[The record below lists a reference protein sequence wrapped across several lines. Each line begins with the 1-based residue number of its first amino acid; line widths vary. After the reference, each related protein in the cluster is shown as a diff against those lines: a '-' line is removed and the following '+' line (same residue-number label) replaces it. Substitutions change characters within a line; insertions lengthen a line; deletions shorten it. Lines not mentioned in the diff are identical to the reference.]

1 MDAKV
6 IPLRDSPGPSATKE
20 RLLDAAEALFME
32 HGFEATSLR
41 VITAAAGANLAAA

>member
-1 MDAKV
+1 MHGTV
-6 IPLRDSPGPSATKE
+6 IPMGAPRGAAVTKE

-41 VITAAAGANLAAA
+41 AHHRLRRR